1 MYFDYQDKLMVCT
14 IDKVVSTTILF
25 HFKQLAFK
33 RIPGFLIS
41 ETNRD
46 ETRDVVFSLNKG
58 INLNNSNC
66 RYIYFRQS

>member
-33 RIPGFLIS
+33 RIPGFIIS

-46 ETRDVVFSLNKG
+46 ETRDVVFALNKG
-58 INLNNSNC
+58 N
-66 RYIYFRQS
+66 